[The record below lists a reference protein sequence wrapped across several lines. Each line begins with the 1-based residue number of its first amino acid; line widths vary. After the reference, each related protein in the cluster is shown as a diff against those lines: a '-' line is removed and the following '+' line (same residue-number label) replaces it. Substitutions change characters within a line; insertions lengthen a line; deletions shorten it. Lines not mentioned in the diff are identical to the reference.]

1 MVAVLNNSYRWADFE
16 LEPAARRLA
25 RGGVNIHLTK
35 KPFAILVYLI
45 EHRDRIVTRDEL
57 LQEFWDGHD
66 VYEETLTKSIGA
78 IRKALGESSDA
89 PLYIETRWAEGY
101 RFVGD
106 IQEPPQS
113 IGVVEVTRAVKL
125 SVEEGD
131 AAREGDQRL
140 SLPPAKAIS
149 PRLWVGVLIGL
160 VIFAATILFMVR
172 GLIFSHKPP
181 RSLAVLPL
189 TNLTGDETEGYLAD
203 GMTEHLID
211 SLSRDSTIAVIA
223 PGSAFAARD
232 QGMDSRAAAKA
243 LKVEG
248 VIIGSLQKDGDILRV
263 AVRLIEGE
271 SGKVIWTKE
280 FARSSREIFA
290 LQDEVSSNSA
300 AALSTRPDKSVTP
313 ASYGTSDVEAYIAYL
328 KGRYDWHQQTEE
340 SEVKALTQF
349 EAAIQRDPNFALAYC
364 GLSDTYNTLGFYFR
378 APNETMP
385 KAEEYAA
392 KALALD
398 DKLPD
403 AYFSDASVKYWYRRD
418 MRSAEAAVR
427 KAIELKPDH
436 ALAHDLYG
444 DLLISTDRT
453 EEGLAEVR
461 RATELDPLAHFSN
474 CDLGWQFYNGRR
486 FTQAVDKSRRNLETM
501 ASCPYDRLTIGQALA
516 EEGDYSN
523 AVSELLAI
531 NKYQPDWVPQ
541 LAQLGYVYGKA
552 GRKQDADTVSA
563 KLQSMSKS
571 QFVDPYAFA
580 VIAAGSKD
588 KGNALRHLNESIDA
602 NSYNLPFLKNDAR
615 FDFLKDDPDFLKILR
630 RAGLQSQVS

>member
-1 MVAVLNNSYRWADFE
+1 MVAVLNKIYRWADFE
-16 LEPAARRLA
+16 LEPAARRLS
-25 RGGVNIHLTK
+25 RGGVRIHLTK
-35 KPFAILVYLI
+35 KPFAILIYLI

-57 LQEFWDGHD
+57 LKEFWDGHD
-66 VYEETLTKSIGA
+66 VYEETLTKSVGA
-78 IRKALGESSDA
+78 IRKALGESPDA
-89 PLYIETRWAEGY
+89 PRYIETRWAEGY

-106 IQEPPQS
+106 IQESPDS
-113 IGVVEVTRAVKL
+113 LAVLEVTRAVKV
-125 SVEEGD
+125 SVEETDEAAGD
-131 AAREGDQRL
+131 DRA
-140 SLPPAKAIS
+140 LPLLPGRAIS
-149 PRLWVGVLIGL
+149 ARLWVGVVIGSVL
-160 VIFAATILFMVR
+160 FAATIFFLVR
-172 GLIFSHKPP
+172 SSFFSQKLPH
-181 RSLAVLPL
+181 SLAVLPL
-189 TNLTGDETEGYLAD
+189 TNLTGDETQGYLAD

-211 SLSRDSTIAVIA
+211 SLSRDSTIAVVA

-232 QGMDSRAAAKA
+232 QGMDSRSAAKT
-243 LKVEG
+243 LNVEG
-248 VIIGSLQKDGDILRV
+248 VITGSLQKDGDILRV

-290 LQDEVSSNSA
+290 LQDEVASNSA
-300 AALSTRPDKSVTP
+300 AALSTRSDKSLTP
-313 ASYGTSDVEAYIAYL
+313 ASYGTSDVEAYISYL

-340 SEVKALTQF
+340 SELKALTEF
-349 EAAIQRDPNFALAYC
+349 EAAVQRDPNFALAYC

-385 KAEEYAA
+385 KAEGYAE

-403 AYFSDASVKYWYRRD
+403 AYFSEASVKYWYRRD
-418 MRSAEAAVR
+418 MRSAEAAVK
-427 KAIELKPDH
+427 KAIELKPEH

-444 DLLISTDRT
+444 DLLISIDRT

-474 CDLGWQFYNGRR
+474 CDLGWQFYNGRH
-486 FTQAVDKSRRNLETM
+486 FTQAVDKSRTNLETM

-523 AVSELLAI
+523 AESELLAI

-541 LAQLGYVYGKA
+541 LAQLGYRYGKA
-552 GRKQDADTVSA
+552 GRKQDAEKVSA
-563 KLQSMSKS
+563 KLQLMSRS

-580 VIAAGSKD
+580 VIDAGSRD
-588 KGNALRHLNESIDA
+588 KESALRHLNESIDA
-602 NSYNLPFLKNDAR
+602 NSYNLPFLRNDAR
-615 FDFLKDDPDFLKILR
+615 FDFLKDEPRFQNILV
-630 RAGLQSQVS
+630 RAGLRPDA